1 MEFVYAISRDDLF
14 DLRYPQGFH
23 ACSGD
28 NKDQITGFRQRAR
41 EEGYYIQRSKAE
53 EESSLKQIIP
63 YLLINRDGR
72 ILEVERLEKQSEERL
87 HSLFSI
93 GLGGHLNPVDAEED
107 ERSIVEGGIDRELR
121 EELQFDGSYEHQFAG
136 IVNDD
141 SNDVGSVHFGLTY
154 RIDFG
159 DTPVDIRETEH
170 MRGRFRTPDELIQ
183 RRNDMPEQFESW
195 SRMII
200 DDLHTVMEI

>member
-1 MEFVYAISRDDLF
+1 MEFVYAISREDLF

-23 ACSGD
+23 ACCGN
-28 NKDQITGFRQRAR
+28 NKDRVSGFRERAR
-41 EEGYYIQRSKAE
+41 EDGYYLQRSKAE
-53 EESSLKQIIP
+53 QTSSLKQIIP

-72 ILEVERLEKQSEERL
+72 ILEVERLEEQSEERL

-93 GLGGHLNPVDAEED
+93 GLGGHLNPVDAGDQDHSLLEA
-107 ERSIVEGGIDRELR
+107 GIARELQ
-121 EELQFDGSYEHQFAG
+121 EELQFDGSYTSQFAG

-159 DTPVDIRETEH
+159 DTPVDIRETEN
-170 MRGRFRTPDELIQ
+170 MEGRFRTADELIQ

-200 DDLHTVMEI
+200 DDLHTVMEM

>member
-1 MEFVYAISRDDLF
+1 MEFVYAISREDLF
-14 DLRYPQGFH
+14 DLRYPQGFC

-28 NKDQITGFRQRAR
+28 SKEQISELRQRAR
-41 EEGYYIQRSKAE
+41 QDGYFLQRSRAE
-53 EESSLKQIIP
+53 ETSSLKQIIP

-72 ILEVERLEKQSEERL
+72 ILEVERLEEQSEERL

-93 GLGGHLNPVDAEED
+93 GLGGHLNPVDAEAEQS
-107 ERSIVEGGIDRELR
+107 SIVEGGIDRELR

-141 SNDVGSVHFGLTY
+141 SNDVGSVHFGLAY

-159 DTPVDIRETEH
+159 DTNVDIRETEH
-170 MRGRFRTPDELIQ
+170 MRGRFRTVDELIQ

-200 DDLHTVMEI
+200 DDLHTVMDI